1 MTNTYLPWEG
11 LLYFLKIKSNECD
24 TIGNKN
30 DRTLTIAFMNELF
43 CGDMPR
49 QWMLICAQ
57 LAVLESALLGNVC
70 VARNPYGTL
79 SVVGPAFVNREVI
92 LKATPYFPWGCDV
105 EWRYIMN
112 GTTIFQTINGT
123 DKTYSEDGS
132 FFLKWNASI
141 EYNRTEIYAV
151 CLTNATIGTPLITLN
166 MKAIDGHCGALMIL
180 SPVARGTEVKVGYF
194 PSDQSIRGQTFTK
207 RTWKKDMHEFQLQKG
222 SYEEKLFSE
231 YLYILTILNF
241 TQNDEGTYSLYCNSS
256 GNTGSVQLHISER
269 PSYPVLGPK
278 FSDFNTTECIYVYVG
293 SDLYC
298 KTENG
303 TEPVQV
309 SLLIGNDSF
318 VLAESEQNKGFYLF
332 SNVQQKMAGLSRLNV
347 TCQVSNAALETPYE
361 VHGVLCNV
369 EKGSLPV
376 LTVPEQL
383 HGERSSSI
391 CEVRNALPAPAIE
404 IRVDKVL
411 QANVQQIDLFD
422 GSSHTFTSTATMT
435 KTNTTWNGQQMCC
448 TLKRKFGL
456 ENVSEC
462 KNISMKCDPTLNLNK
477 TSPVDLPPNKTL
489 VVKCTVNDCNA
500 EGLWTLKWEDKHNSI
515 IKTCNKTEECLLTLN
530 YTGDGK
536 KTYTCRAWKS
546 LFTLNISLT
555 VSSSMSDVSQP
566 HEKDNQT
573 FSSTSRFPLNNILI
587 GTGVLCGL
595 CILFIIGRC
604 VYLKRRKVNEIN
616 TIEIVENH
624 RDTSLDNGVLHIE
637 TGGVQYAVMQRQA
650 ATQRT
655 GTQQPHAGGGL
666 TYAELDIKFLQEAT
680 ARVPPRKNNT
690 PTEYADIA
698 FSSTQK
704 SAEEDHVYHNTSA

>member
-1 MTNTYLPWEG
+1 
-11 LLYFLKIKSNECD
+11 
-24 TIGNKN
+24 
-30 DRTLTIAFMNELF
+30 
-43 CGDMPR
+43 MPR

-57 LAVLESALLGNVC
+57 LAVLDSAVFGNNY
-70 VARNPYGTL
+70 VARNNYGTI
-79 SVVGPAFVNREVI
+79 SVVGPAFVNREI
-92 LKATPYFPWGCDV
+92 TLKVTQFCPLECDV
-105 EWRYIMN
+105 EWRYIMDN
-112 GTTIFQTINGT
+112 GTTVQTMTGT
-123 DKTYSEDGS
+123 KVNGS
-132 FFLKWNASI
+132 FFLKWTASAK
-141 EYNRTEIYAV
+141 YNRAQFYAECSTNKTIRTEM
-151 CLTNATIGTPLITLN
+151 TTLN
-166 MKAIDGHCGALMIL
+166 MKDIHGQCGALVLL
-180 SPVARGTEVKVGYF
+180 SPVVLGVDVELGYF
-194 PSDQSIRGQTFTK
+194 PSDNLIESKNVIK
-207 RTWKKDMHEFQLQKG
+207 RKWKKNNHEIQIHEG
-222 SYEEKLFSE
+222 CCAEKRVTE
-231 YLYILTILNF
+231 YSYILTIFNF
-241 TQNDEGTYSLYCNSS
+241 NKTDEGTYILNCDSG
-256 GNTGSVQLHISER
+256 GNTDSVQL
-269 PSYPVLGPK
+269 K
-278 FSDFNTTECIYVYVG
+278 FPGSDF
-293 SDLYC
+293 YC

-309 SLLIGNDSF
+309 TFLIGQ
-318 VLAESEQNKGFYLF
+318 ESITLDETKMKRGLYRLQD
-332 SNVQQKMAGLSRLNV
+332 VHQHMAGQSRQNV

-361 VHGVLCNV
+361 VHGILCHV
-369 EKGSLPV
+369 EKGSQPV
-376 LTVPEQL
+376 LTVPERL
-383 HGERSSSI
+383 HGKRSSSI
-391 CEVRNALPAPAIE
+391 CEVRNAFPAPAIE
-404 IRVDKVL
+404 ISVDKAL
-411 QANVQQIDLFD
+411 QADVQQTDLFN

-435 KTNTTWNGQQMCC
+435 KTNKAWNGKRMCC
-448 TLKRKFGL
+448 TTKTKYEFGL
-456 ENVSEC
+456 GNVSVC

-489 VVKCTVNDCNA
+489 VVKCTVINCNA
-500 EGLWTLKWEDKHNSI
+500 EGLWTLMWEDKHNSI

-530 YTGDGK
+530 YTGDGE

-546 LFTLNISLT
+546 QFTLNISLT

-655 GTQQPHAGGGL
+655 GTQQPHDGGGL
-666 TYAELDIKFLQEAT
+666 TYAELDIKFLQEAN
-680 ARVPPRKNNT
+680 ARVPSSKKNNT

-704 SAEEDHVYHNTSA
+704 SAEENHVYHNTSA

>member
-57 LAVLESALLGNVC
+57 LAVLESGMLALLGNVC

-462 KNISMKCDPTLNLNK
+462 KNISMK
-477 TSPVDLPPNKTL
+477 
-489 VVKCTVNDCNA
+489 
-500 EGLWTLKWEDKHNSI
+500 
-515 IKTCNKTEECLLTLN
+515 
-530 YTGDGK
+530 
-536 KTYTCRAWKS
+536 
-546 LFTLNISLT
+546 F
-555 VSSSMSDVSQP
+555 SQP